1 MCVCVCVCVC
11 VYFSVVVFSFL
22 FCACFVFKRNKQF
35 KKNSK
40 YINKIIKKKPL
51 NDNSFSR
58 KFYLK
63 TNVY

>member
-1 MCVCVCVCVC
+1 MCVCVCVCV
-11 VYFSVVVFSFL
+11 SVLL
-22 FCACFVFKRNKQF
+22 FFPFCFVLVLFLKEINNF